1 MVDLCYHLYMKP
13 SLRYLLVSN
22 YLNLL
27 GFALFSP
34 FYALFALRIGA
45 GAFQT
50 GAAWA
55 VYTAVSGVVII
66 VFGRVEDKI
75 SDKRPLVVAGYFW
88 LALGA
93 LSFLLV
99 KSTTSLFV
107 VQAFNALGA
116 GILLPAWKCAY
127 GKGEDKGREAS
138 EWSLFD
144 GGNMLCTAAAALAG
158 GYLVKQ
164 YGFHSIF
171 ILMFCIQLVAAFV
184 STNLLVRAKRAA

>member
-1 MVDLCYHLYMKP
+1 MKL

-27 GFALFSP
+27 GFSLFSP

-55 VYTAVSGVVII
+55 VYTAVTGIVIITFGKIEDRIPNKPRLVVI
-66 VFGRVEDKI
+66 
-75 SDKRPLVVAGYFW
+75 GYFW
-88 LALGA
+88 LAAGA

-99 KSTTSLFV
+99 KSTASLFV
-107 VQAFNALGA
+107 VQAFNAVGS
-116 GILLPAWKCAY
+116 GLLFPAWKSVY
-127 GKGEDKGREAS
+127 GAGEDKGREAS

-144 GGNMLCTAAAALAG
+144 GGNMLCTAAASLTG
-158 GYLVKQ
+158 GYIVKQ
-164 YGFHSIF
+164 YGFRSIF
-171 ILMFCIQLVAAFV
+171 VLMFFIQLIAALV
-184 STNLLVRAKRAA
+184 STRLLTRKEPAS